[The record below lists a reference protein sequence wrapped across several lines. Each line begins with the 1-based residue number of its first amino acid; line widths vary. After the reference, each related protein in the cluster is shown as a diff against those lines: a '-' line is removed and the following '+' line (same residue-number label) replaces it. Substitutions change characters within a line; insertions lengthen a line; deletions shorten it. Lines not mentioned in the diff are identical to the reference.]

1 MEPEASSQG
10 CPSSQST
17 DMWIHLMYPSIDL
30 QACYEITN
38 YNSQALKFT
47 NQSQAVPKIVA
58 N

>member
-47 NQSQAVPKIVA
+47 NQSQVTTSS
-58 N
+58 